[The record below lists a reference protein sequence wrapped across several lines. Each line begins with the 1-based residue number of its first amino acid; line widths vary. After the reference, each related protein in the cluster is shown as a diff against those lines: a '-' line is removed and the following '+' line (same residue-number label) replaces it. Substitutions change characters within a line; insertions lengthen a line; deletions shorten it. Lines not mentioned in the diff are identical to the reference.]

1 MVYVAGPY
9 RAETWD
15 QVMANVARA
24 SGVTAALLRDGHSVI
39 CPHAMTHTFEM
50 YHLPDEVFLRNGLD
64 QLRRCDAVC
73 LVTGGPNWRSSSG
86 TVAEVEEARRL
97 GMGVYLSPDHLA
109 QGDALLWGAVI
120 AQ

>member
-24 SGVTAALLRDGHSVI
+24 SGVTAELLRMGHSVI
-39 CPHAMTHTFEM
+39 CPHTMTHTFEM

-64 QLRRCDAVC
+64 QLRLCDAVC
-73 LVTGGPNWRSSSG
+73 LVPGGPDWKSSSG
-86 TVAEVEEARRL
+86 TVAEVEEARRV
-97 GMGVYLSPDHLA
+97 GITVYLSPEHVSN
-109 QGDALLWGAVI
+109 GDALWWGVVPL
-120 AQ
+120 